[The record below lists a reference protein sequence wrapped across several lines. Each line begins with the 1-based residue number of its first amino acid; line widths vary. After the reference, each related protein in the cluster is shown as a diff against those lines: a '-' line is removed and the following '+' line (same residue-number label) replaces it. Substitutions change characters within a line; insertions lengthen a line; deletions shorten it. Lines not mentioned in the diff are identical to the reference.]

1 MKRSPLARVSICFLC
16 FSFFLMMNGFPRMM
30 AEAKENLPIGEMVS
44 NGEVKFE
51 ARENAWKSVETSNF
65 PIFQKT
71 RIKTEKGVAA
81 LALSNDTQIDVAQ
94 KSLFSFDEDSRLVL
108 TQGSIQFRIPPAS
121 ETSFKMGNISV
132 VKSRSLQAAKSP
144 VPSKNEEAVG
154 SISIHPNGAVTV
166 KSFQG
171 NLSVLNQ
178 DRMVLAG
185 LSPNNSVTFPSTT
198 VKAEPR
204 TMVAQ
209 TGKNEENDRDTEVGG
224 WFGLSTG
231 TWALIGLGV
240 AGTAGGIAAAA
251 SGGGS
256 GGVDFVPLCK

>member
-1 MKRSPLARVSICFLC
+1 MKRSQLSRVSIYFLC

-44 NGEVKFE
+44 TGEVKFE
-51 ARENAWKSVETSNF
+51 ARENAWKNVETSNF

-71 RIKTEKGVAA
+71 KIKTGKGVAA
-81 LALSNDTQIDVAQ
+81 LTLSNDTQIDVGQ
-94 KSLFSFDEDSRLVL
+94 KSLFSFDEDGRLVL
-108 TQGSIQFRIPPAS
+108 TQGSIQFRIPPTS

-132 VKSRSLQAAKSP
+132 VKSRSLQAAKNP
-144 VPSKNEEAVG
+144 VPCKNEEAVG

-178 DRMVLAG
+178 DRVVLAG
-185 LSPNNSVTFPSTT
+185 LSPNNSVTLPSTT
-198 VKAEPR
+198 VKAGPR

-209 TGKNEENDRDTEVGG
+209 TGKNEEDDRNIEVGG

-231 TWALIGLGV
+231 TLALIGLGV
-240 AGTAGGIAAAA
+240 AGTAAGIAAVT
-251 SGGGS
+251 SGGG
-256 GGVDFVPLCK
+256 GGGIDFVPHCR